1 MEPRKETFV
10 PWRSGVD
17 RASDGRFLPL
27 FVFSHSNS
35 ASREGFSMEKTMD
48 KIVALCKES
57 VAIVKQV
64 RGNG

>member
-1 MEPRKETFV
+1 MVTADLIDNQK
-10 PWRSGVD
+10 W
-17 RASDGRFLPL
+17 
-27 FVFSHSNS
+27 
-35 ASREGFSMEKTMD
+35 D